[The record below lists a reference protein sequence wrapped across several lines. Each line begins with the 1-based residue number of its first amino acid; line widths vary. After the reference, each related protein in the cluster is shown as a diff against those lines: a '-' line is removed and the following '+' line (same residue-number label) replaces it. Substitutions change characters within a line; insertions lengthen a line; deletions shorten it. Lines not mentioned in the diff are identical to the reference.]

1 MTFQEILDYSLWG
14 NSVQDY
20 ILAIAVFAVAVLVF
34 RIIKYGV
41 LRRLRSIAERTHAEI
56 DDLLVKVV
64 DKIRWPFYVFFAV
77 YIALNFIQVHN
88 LVNVFFT
95 YATPIVVVFIIV
107 QSLQQFVDY
116 GMQKLAK
123 DKKQET
129 EGSVVKVLGR
139 IFRGALWALAFIYI
153 ISLFGVNV
161 TTVVASFGVIGIV
174 LGFGLQHILSDIFA
188 SFSIFFDKPFEVGD
202 FIIVGDNLGVVKNV
216 GIRST
221 RIQSLWGHEVV
232 ISNQE
237 LTSTRINNYKKLERR
252 RVEFDFGVVYDTPS
266 EKLEKVLKITEEVV
280 NKIELAELDRVHF
293 KKYGDYSLEFEVV
306 YYIDS
311 PDYNL
316 YMDIQQEIN
325 FSLKKRF
332 EKEGIRFAYPTQ
344 TVIVNERDKKTT

>member
-1 MTFQEILDYSLWG
+1 MTFQEILDYSFWG

-20 ILAIAVFAVAVLVF
+20 IIALAVFAVAVIVF

-41 LRRLRSIAERTHAEI
+41 LKKLRSITERSSTEI

-64 DKIRWPFYVFFAV
+64 DRVRWPFYVFFAAS
-77 YIALNFIQVHN
+77 IALNFIQVHN

-95 YATPIVVVFIIV
+95 YATPIVVVFIIA

-123 DKKQET
+123 DKKQEN
-129 EGSVVKVLGR
+129 EESVIKVLGR
-139 IFRGALWALAFIYI
+139 IFKGALWALALVYI
-153 ISLFGVNV
+153 ISLFGVDV
-161 TTVVASFGVIGIV
+161 TTVVASIGVIGIV
-174 LGFGLQHILSDIFA
+174 LGFGLQHILGDIFA

-252 RVEFDFGVVYDTPS
+252 RVQFNFGVVYDTPS
-266 EKLEKVLKITEEVV
+266 EKLEKILKITEEVV
-280 NKIELAELDRVHF
+280 DKIELAELDRVHF

-311 PDYNL
+311 PDYNT

-325 FSLKKRF
+325 FALKKRF
-332 EKEGIRFAYPTQ
+332 EKEEINFAYPTQ
-344 TVIVNERDKKTT
+344 TVIVNENK